1 MKCNMVNSL
10 SSNLN
15 NLHAVNRNNQILNE
29 KINSEIEEQEKKF
42 QREKRFDSFELQEKE
57 KVAGIYDVKKDEQG
71 NIQVIFERPD
81 DFNITK
87 SSDNSKQG
95 GMDKELKS
103 ALLSD
108 EKQKKIEEDG
118 KEGEEPIIMVTTI
131 DSSAVERE
139 IKDLKQQKQQLEQKL
154 ASVSEDEKQAIQ
166 SELERVRQEL
176 NVKDTEAYRRSH
188 DNRRQY
194 VLE

>member
-1 MKCNMVNSL
+1 MVNGL

-15 NLHAVNRNNQILNE
+15 NLHAVDRNNQILNE
-29 KINSEIEEQEKKF
+29 KINSETEEQEKKF
-42 QREKRFDSFELQEKE
+42 QREKRFDSFELQKKE

-71 NIQVIFERPD
+71 NMQVIFERPD
-81 DFNITK
+81 ASNIMK
-87 SSDNSKQG
+87 SSDNSKLG

-103 ALLSD
+103 DLLSD
-108 EKQKKIEEDG
+108 ERQKKIEEDG

>member
-1 MKCNMVNSL
+1 MVNGL
-10 SSNLN
+10 STNMN

-81 DFNITK
+81 DSNITK
-87 SSDNSKQG
+87 SSDNLKQG
-95 GMDKELKS
+95 SMDKELKS
-103 ALLSD
+103 APLSD

>member
-1 MKCNMVNSL
+1 MVNGL

-15 NLHAVNRNNQILNE
+15 NLHAIDRNNQILNE
-29 KINSEIEEQEKKF
+29 KINSEIEVEEKER

-81 DFNITK
+81 DSNITK
-87 SSDNSKQG
+87 SSDNLKQG
-95 GMDKELKS
+95 SMDKELKS
-103 ALLSD
+103 DLLSD
-108 EKQKKIEEDG
+108 EKQKKIDEDG

-131 DSSAVERE
+131 DLSAVERE

>member
-1 MKCNMVNSL
+1 MVNGL

-15 NLHAVNRNNQILNE
+15 NLHAIDRNNQILNE
-29 KINSEIEEQEKKF
+29 KINSEIEVEEKKR

-81 DFNITK
+81 DSIITK
-87 SSDNSKQG
+87 SSDNLKQG
-95 GMDKELKS
+95 SMDKELKS
-103 ALLSD
+103 DLLSD

>member
-1 MKCNMVNSL
+1 MVNGL

-15 NLHAVNRNNQILNE
+15 NLHAIDRNNQILNE
-29 KINSEIEEQEKKF
+29 KINSEIEVEEKER

-71 NIQVIFERPD
+71 NIQVIFERPHD
-81 DFNITK
+81 SNITK
-87 SSDNSKQG
+87 SSDNLKQG

-103 ALLSD
+103 DLLSD

-131 DSSAVERE
+131 DLSAVERE

>member
-1 MKCNMVNSL
+1 MVNGL

-71 NIQVIFERPD
+71 NMQVIFERPD
-81 DFNITK
+81 DSNIMK
-87 SSDNSKQG
+87 SSDNSKLG

-103 ALLSD
+103 ELLSD